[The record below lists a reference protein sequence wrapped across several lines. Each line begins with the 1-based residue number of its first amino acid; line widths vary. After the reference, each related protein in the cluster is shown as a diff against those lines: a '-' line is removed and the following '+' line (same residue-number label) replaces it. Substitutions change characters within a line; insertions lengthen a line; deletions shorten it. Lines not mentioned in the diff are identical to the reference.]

1 MKWKIN
7 IFFIFF
13 ILVFVN
19 EEYEE
24 TEEIYEE
31 LIRKIYFVISEEGIW
46 IDIDRKK
53 FNLILSLNN
62 IMKAFRIIV
71 ANKSEENIMEHF

>member
-7 IFFIFF
+7 IFSVSF
-13 ILVFVN
+13 ILVFVD
-19 EEYEE
+19 EEHEE
-24 TEEIYEE
+24 TEEQYEE

>member
-46 IDIDRKK
+46 IDIDRR
-53 FNLILSLNN
+53 NLVWFYLSIIL
-62 IMKAFRIIV
+62 
-71 ANKSEENIMEHF
+71 